1 MKLKEYRPAA
11 ANSLK
16 RRTVVGFK
24 VSNLRAVTLW
34 GDFIAFLEDQVFFI
48 NRLCCI
54 T

>member
-16 RRTVVGFK
+16 RRTVVGSK
-24 VSNLRAVTLW
+24 VSILRVVTLW
-34 GDFIAFLEDQVFFI
+34 GDFPEDQVF
-48 NRLCCI
+48 NRLCHV